1 MELLRNGGEPMSNMD
16 LISKSEEQL
25 LKSLELAFQSNDLSS
40 LKECHDHL
48 ARLYEKNGNY
58 ENAFEH
64 FKAYDTLSHQLS
76 TEKERDEIKRI
87 QARFDEE
94 SKRNEAEI
102 DKLRNVELKNKTTEL
117 EKTLKNLA
125 LIGQIGQRL
134 TSSTDMDE
142 IFDILRNSI
151 YALMTVDVFGLA
163 LYSAE
168 DEKILYKYFEEK
180 GDPMP
185 LLEIDIHDRMSLAS
199 YCILEEQDLFIRS
212 FDDEYQKYLP
222 HYEYVSIGENH
233 DETTHCIVYCRLI
246 SEEGCIGLITL
257 QSYKPYDYS
266 INDFEIIKALASYVA
281 IAISNAQKKNII
293 LEKAKQLEFLS
304 YNDSLTEVYNRRFFN
319 ETVEKFRVTNT
330 TNLGLIIGDMN
341 HLKHI
346 NDNYGHGT
354 GDRYLVEVATIL
366 KRCSDTELVFRIGG
380 DEFAIIIEEANVQ
393 KLQQIMDL
401 IRHECDRYR
410 FEYVP
415 LSIALGY
422 DIRISEHTTFS
433 DVFATAESNM
443 YKEKGRYHK

>member
-1 MELLRNGGEPMSNMD
+1 MSNIN
-16 LISKSEEQL
+16 LISKSEEHL
-25 LKSLELAFQSNDLSS
+25 LKALELAFQSDDLPS
-40 LKECHDHL
+40 LKECHDEL
-48 ARLYEKNGNY
+48 ARLYEKHGDY
-58 ENAFEH
+58 EKAYVH

-76 TEKERDEIKRI
+76 TAKESDEIKRI

-94 SKRNEAEI
+94 AKRNEEEI

-125 LIGQIGQRL
+125 LIGQIGQKL

-142 IFDILRNSI
+142 IFEILRNSI

-163 LYSAE
+163 LYSVE

-180 GDPMP
+180 GEPMP

-199 YCILEEQDLFIRS
+199 YCVLEEEDLFIRS
-212 FDDEYQKYLP
+212 FDDEYHKYLP
-222 HYEYVSIGENH
+222 HYQYVSIGENH

-246 SEEGCIGLITL
+246 DEDGCIGLITL
-257 QSYKPYDYS
+257 QSYKPYDYTV
-266 INDFEIIKALASYVA
+266 NDFEIIKALASYVA

-304 YNDSLTEVYNRRFFN
+304 YNDTLTGVYNRRFFN
-319 ETVEKFRVTNT
+319 ETVEKFRESNR

-346 NDNYGHGT
+346 NDNYGHGI
-354 GDRYLVEVATIL
+354 GDHYLMEVASIL
-366 KRCSDTELVFRIGG
+366 KRCTDTDYVFRIGG
-380 DEFAIIIEEANVQ
+380 DEFAIIIEEASVQ
-393 KLQQIMDL
+393 KLEHMMDM

-422 DIRISEHTTFS
+422 DIRISEHTAFS

>member
-1 MELLRNGGEPMSNMD
+1 MFNMN
-16 LISKSEEQL
+16 LNFESEKHL
-25 LKSLELAFQSNDLSS
+25 LKALDLAFQTNDLPTI
-40 LKECHDHL
+40 KECHDHL
-48 ARLYEKNGNY
+48 ARLYESVGNY

-64 FKAYDTLSHQLS
+64 FKAYDALSHQLS
-76 TEKERDEIKRI
+76 AEKENDEIKRI
-87 QARFDEE
+87 QARFEEE

-117 EKTLKNLA
+117 KKTLKNLA
-125 LIGQIGQRL
+125 LIGQIGQKL

-142 IFDILRNSI
+142 IFEILRNSI

-180 GDPMP
+180 GHPMP

-199 YCILEEQDLFIRS
+199 YCVLENEDLFIKS
-212 FDDEYQKYLP
+212 FDDEYQIYLP
-222 HYEYVSIGENH
+222 HYDYVSIGENN

-246 SEEGCIGLITL
+246 AEDGCIGLITL
-257 QSYKPYDYS
+257 QSYKPYDYTT
-266 INDFEIIKALASYVA
+266 NDFEIIKALASYVA

-304 YNDSLTEVYNRRFFN
+304 YNDPLTGVYNRRFFN
-319 ETVEKFRVTNT
+319 ETVEKFRESNS

-346 NDNYGHGT
+346 NDNYGHVI
-354 GDRYLVEVATIL
+354 GDHYLIEVASIL
-366 KRCSDTELVFRIGG
+366 KKCTDTEHVFRIGG
-380 DEFAIIIEEANVQ
+380 DEFAIIIEKANVK
-393 KLQQIMDL
+393 KLERIIDL
-401 IRHECDRYR
+401 IRYECDRYR

-422 DIRISEHTTFS
+422 DIKISKDTAFS